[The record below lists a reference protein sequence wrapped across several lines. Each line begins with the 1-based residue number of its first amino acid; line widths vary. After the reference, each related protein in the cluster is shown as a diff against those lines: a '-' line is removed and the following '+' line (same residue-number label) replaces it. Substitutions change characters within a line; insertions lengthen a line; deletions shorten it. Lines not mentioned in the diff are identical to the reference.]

1 MIASR
6 SMQERDATKNER
18 PVASSD
24 ATLSLRASPYPVSRL
39 APKFELVDLA
49 KEIEQADATL
59 ALTANAKLQMIAE
72 QMAALREQAKRVLEE
87 AKNAA
92 DLHRARCSF
101 KKRPGA
107 LYHLYRRGDFDR
119 YFSMLSPDEWG
130 EEPPHAYEGTYR
142 LEPDMA
148 WTRVDG

>member
-1 MIASR
+1 
-6 SMQERDATKNER
+6 
-18 PVASSD
+18 
-24 ATLSLRASPYPVSRL
+24 
-39 APKFELVDLA
+39 
-49 KEIEQADATL
+49 
-59 ALTANAKLQMIAE
+59 MIAE

-130 EEPPHAYEGTYR
+130 DEPPHAYEGTYR